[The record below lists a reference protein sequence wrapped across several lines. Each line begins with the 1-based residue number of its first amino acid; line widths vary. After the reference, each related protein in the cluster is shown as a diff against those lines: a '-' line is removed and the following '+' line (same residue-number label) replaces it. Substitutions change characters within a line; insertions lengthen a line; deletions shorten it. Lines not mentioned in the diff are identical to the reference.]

1 MIIFIQEANIIG
13 GQISELWQR
22 YNDLIRSFPKK
33 HNRFLSSIY
42 KDQLKKEYYKYDLV

>member
-1 MIIFIQEANIIG
+1 MITFIQEANIIG

-22 YNDLIRSFPKK
+22 NNELLRSFPKK

-42 KDQLKKEYYKYDLV
+42 KDQLKKEYYKLYLV